1 VTASWLRDVRY
12 GANNGEVKSEDGV
25 GVLVVG
31 VVLVLSCC
39 CCSLGWMCVETYY
52 NMRLYDQQLPGTDR
66 LTPPIPA

>member
-1 VTASWLRDVRY
+1 MTASWLRDVRY

-39 CCSLGWMCVETYY
+39 CCSLGWMCVET
-52 NMRLYDQQLPGTDR
+52 
-66 LTPPIPA
+66 